1 LCGISPFLNS
11 VVYVK
16 VGAIS
21 PLSPKSSALY
31 RPILV
36 YCWTYINSQQKRVL
50 VINKVAIESYVRN
63 LVGQIIGAVMIVSQT
78 SGIAS
83 PLEFGSGEWL
93 LVANALWASI
103 IPTALRWLNKKDPA
117 FGRIAEV
124 AAKEVSKKLA
134 AAPKKKA
141 K

>member
-1 LCGISPFLNS
+1 MCGISPFLDF

-16 VGAIS
+16 VGALG
-21 PLSPKSSALY
+21 PFFPKSSALY
-31 RPILV
+31 SPILV
-36 YCWTYINSQQKRVL
+36 YCWTCIYNQQKRVL

-63 LVGQIIGAVMIVSQT
+63 LLGQVIGAVMIVSQT
-78 SGIAS
+78 SGIGS
-83 PLEFGSGEWL
+83 PLDFGSGEWL
-93 LVANALWASI
+93 LVANALWASL
-103 IPTALRWLNKKDPA
+103 IPTALRWINKKDPA
-117 FGRIAEV
+117 FGRVAEV